1 MEHIGELHSFRA
13 ETPTDAP
20 QGTAQGQSQSQSQG
34 GQAQSQSHA
43 PATAEAAK
51 ARSPASAED
60 FAHMFV
66 GAARAL
72 DIPAR
77 YVTGYLAGSDE
88 AEASFHAWA
97 EAYDDSL
104 GWIAFDAAL
113 GYCPTDQHV
122 RLATGLDSLT
132 TMPLRSVP
140 NGSKPEHVTLSVDTG
155 QQ

>member
-1 MEHIGELHSFRA
+1 
-13 ETPTDAP
+13 
-20 QGTAQGQSQSQSQG
+20 
-34 GQAQSQSHA
+34 
-43 PATAEAAK
+43 
-51 ARSPASAED
+51 
-60 FAHMFV
+60 MFV

-88 AEASFHAWA
+88 AAASFHAWA

-140 NGSKPEHVTLSVDTG
+140 NGSKPELVTLSVDAG